1 MVDLTMLFP
10 IIMACLIIFIF
21 TRFPKTGIVL
31 SVLLCFISRDI
42 AGMIGNQTD
51 GFMAIH
57 IMEILRSAAIVGMV
71 ACVIQIRIN
80 KLSEKSEKKKIKKEN
95 EKQEGEQKHE

>member
-10 IIMACLIIFIF
+10 IILACLIIFVF

-57 IMEILRSAAIVGMV
+57 IMEILRSAAIIGMV
-71 ACVIQIRIN
+71 ACVIQMRIN
-80 KLSEKSEKKKIKKEN
+80 KLSEKPKTENLNKPKEK
-95 EKQEGEQKHE
+95 